1 MSDCLNVEAGDL
13 CLVASDG
20 LFDNMWPRDLVT
32 LLNTFWKEG
41 FPEDSAKSKIEN
53 LQEMVDAIVGV
64 TLKYSCGNTTTPFE
78 HEALQHGY
86 KYEGGKPDDI
96 TAVLTLFTLASCS
109 NKQRQHPLQQ
119 LGR

>member
-1 MSDCLNVEAGDL
+1 
-13 CLVASDG
+13 
-20 LFDNMWPRDLVT
+20 MWPRDLIA

-41 FPEDSAKSKIEN
+41 FPTSSDKTEIEH
-53 LQEMVDAIVGV
+53 LQEMVNAIVGV

-96 TAVLTLFTLASCS
+96 TAVLTLF
-109 NKQRQHPLQQ
+109 K
-119 LGR
+119 

>member
-1 MSDCLNVEAGDL
+1 MNVEAGDL

-41 FPEDSAKSKIEN
+41 FPEDSAKSKVEN

-64 TLKYSCGNTTTPFE
+64 TLKYSCGKTTTPFE

-96 TAVLTLFTLASCS
+96 TAVLTLFSYFSCS
-109 NKQRQHPLQQ
+109 NKQIQHPPQQ

>member
-1 MSDCLNVEAGDL
+1 MDVQPGDL

-20 LFDNMWPRDLVT
+20 LFDNTWPRDLTT

-41 FPEDSAKSKIEN
+41 FPKTSDKTEEEN
-53 LQEMVDAIVGV
+53 LQDMVNAIVGV
-64 TLKYSCGNTTTPFE
+64 TLKFSCGNTTTPFE

-96 TAVLTLFTLASCS
+96 TAVLTLF
-109 NKQRQHPLQQ
+109 K
-119 LGR
+119 